1 MRASSVLKTMA
12 FWFVVPVLLV
22 GAAGY
27 TWLNM
32 PSASKTDTADGANNS
47 IKVTKR
53 TYEPPAVEVNSKVG
67 KEIKPGRAIIGKRV
81 KRRKKTVVPKPDA
94 PATVTPP
101 VSEPPPT
108 SMPVDGG

>member
-1 MRASSVLKTMA
+1 MA
-12 FWFVVPVLLV
+12 FWFVVPVVLV

-32 PSASKTDTADGANNS
+32 PVTSSKTDADES
-47 IKVTKR
+47 TIKVTKR
-53 TYEPPAVEVNSKVG
+53 SYDPPAVEVNSKIG
-67 KEIKPGRAIIGKRV
+67 KEIKASRAVIGKRP
-81 KRRKKTVVPKPDA
+81 RRKRAKPKPVTEEAA
-94 PATVTPP
+94 PTVTPP